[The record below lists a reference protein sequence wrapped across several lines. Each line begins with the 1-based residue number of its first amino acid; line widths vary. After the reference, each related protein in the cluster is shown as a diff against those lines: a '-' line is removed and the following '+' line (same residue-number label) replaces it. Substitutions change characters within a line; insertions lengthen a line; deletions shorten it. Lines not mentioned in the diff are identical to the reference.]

1 MGNLVS
7 IDRIEQ
13 AFDEVIKT
21 IDKIEATMES
31 HIDIEINEQ
40 KKAQLEKIE
49 FVDSFISKLDYK
61 AKTIPMVPTLKLA
74 FSR

>member
-1 MGNLVS
+1 MENLVS

-13 AFDEVIKT
+13 AFDEVIKS

-31 HIDIEINEQ
+31 QIEIEINEH
-40 KKAQLEKIE
+40 KLAQLEKLR
-49 FVDSFISKLDYK
+49 FVETSVNRLETMVN
-61 AKTIPMVPTLKLA
+61 TIPKVPSLRLA

>member
-1 MGNLVS
+1 MGNLVA

-13 AFDEVIKT
+13 AFDEVIKS

-31 HIDIEINEQ
+31 HIDIEINEH
-40 KKAQLEKIE
+40 KLAQLEKIK
-49 FVDSFISKLDYK
+49 FVESSVVRLENKT
-61 AKTIPMVPTLKLA
+61 KTIPTVPSLKLA